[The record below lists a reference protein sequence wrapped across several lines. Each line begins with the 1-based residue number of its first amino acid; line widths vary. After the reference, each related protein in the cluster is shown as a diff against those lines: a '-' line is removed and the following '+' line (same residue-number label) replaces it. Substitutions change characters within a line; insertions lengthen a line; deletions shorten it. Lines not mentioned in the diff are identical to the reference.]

1 MIILF
6 CSFAFFALNSPDKTA
21 KLPSSG
27 LKTETEDIV
36 APSADE
42 LDHARKGFA
51 AAKQLLSR
59 PKSKVMQASLFA
71 SDKVQK
77 TKDTRMQLELI
88 VIGDR
93 HSFAMINNQLVENGD
108 LLPNGY
114 KVQEIR
120 PSWVQLQK
128 DNLSQRLDWKDAHP
142 CKLN

>member
-6 CSFAFFALNSPDKTA
+6 CSFAFFALSPPARMA
-21 KLPSSG
+21 KMPSSG

-36 APSADE
+36 APAADE
-42 LDHARKGFA
+42 LDHAREGLS
-51 AAKQLLSR
+51 AAKKLLNR

-77 TKDTRMQLELI
+77 PKDTRMQLELI

-93 HSFAMINNQLVENGD
+93 HSFAMINNQLYENGD
-108 LLPNGY
+108 FLPNGY
-114 KVQEIR
+114 KVEEIR
-120 PSWVQLQK
+120 PSWVQVQK
-128 DNLSQRLDWKDAHP
+128 DNLSQRLEWNDAHP